1 MVNVMLEDLTHR
13 CFLSR
18 DMNGVK
24 ACIDTIMQCTL
35 DFRAHLSTAS
45 QEGDSNSSNLINDN
59 LFVKVLDVKYTFEAS
74 LRKLYAFHRRPEPQY
89 RILLSEFWMCL
100 NFNGFVAHTC
110 SQALP
115 SWPLIQTQLSNQ
127 NLATWFKIPWRLHS
141 IKHHKGHGFAL
152 VSKLHFSNFRLRWIV
167 IAHCF

>member
-45 QEGDSNSSNLINDN
+45 QEGDSNSTNLINDN
-59 LFVKVLDVKYTFEAS
+59 LFVKAWFLIFLMLLCLDLNS
-74 LRKLYAFHRRPEPQY
+74 
-89 RILLSEFWMCL
+89 ILLSRNLESAWSFFMDSCACQHWVTSRNCLWMGKGGVL
-100 NFNGFVAHTC
+100 QTTVSNKWLSRNLEAHDFLDESCMQFLERSSNWTNASVSVFLC
-110 SQALP
+110 FC
-115 SWPLIQTQLSNQ
+115 WP
-127 NLATWFKIPWRLHS
+127 
-141 IKHHKGHGFAL
+141 
-152 VSKLHFSNFRLRWIV
+152 
-167 IAHCF
+167 

>member
-1 MVNVMLEDLTHR
+1 MLEMVNVMLEDLTHR

-59 LFVKVLDVKYTFEAS
+59 LFVKAWFLIFLMLLCLDLNS
-74 LRKLYAFHRRPEPQY
+74 
-89 RILLSEFWMCL
+89 ILLSRNLESAWSFSMDSCACQHWVTSRNCVCEWEREVCYRQLFQTNDCHGVWKPMISSMSHVC
-100 NFNGFVAHTC
+100 NF
-110 SQALP
+110 
-115 SWPLIQTQLSNQ
+115 
-127 NLATWFKIPWRLHS
+127 
-141 IKHHKGHGFAL
+141 
-152 VSKLHFSNFRLRWIV
+152 
-167 IAHCF
+167 

>member
-1 MVNVMLEDLTHR
+1 MLECEEYVVFLWEVIFTSRDMFLTDQVLEMVNVMLEDLTHR

-59 LFVKVLDVKYTFEAS
+59 LFVKAWFLIFLMLLCLDLNST
-74 LRKLYAFHRRPEPQY
+74 
-89 RILLSEFWMCL
+89 LLSRNVES
-100 NFNGFVAHTC
+100 A
-110 SQALP
+110 
-115 SWPLIQTQLSNQ
+115 
-127 NLATWFKIPWRLHS
+127 
-141 IKHHKGHGFAL
+141 
-152 VSKLHFSNFRLRWIV
+152 
-167 IAHCF
+167 